1 MEETNL
7 YNKIKELEHENALL
21 KEKLKNYTAPK
32 RSKTFYENHKE
43 DVLQKNKEYKEKTN
57 YYSNL
62 SPEKKKE
69 YAKRAYLNKKE
80 KIKKLTEC
88 WINTQKRPVEFQI
101 QASSFTC
108 GNKKAGLSKTIGVK
122 ETPPNG

>member
-1 MEETNL
+1 MNETEL
-7 YNKIKELEHENALL
+7 YIKQLENENKEL

-32 RSKTFYENHKE
+32 RSKTFYENHKN

-57 YYSNL
+57 YYANL

-80 KIKKLTEC
+80 KLKKLNENSTNE
-88 WINTQKRPVEFQI
+88 NM
-101 QASSFTC
+101 
-108 GNKKAGLSKTIGVK
+108 
-122 ETPPNG
+122 

>member
-7 YNKIKELEHENALL
+7 YNKIKELEDENTLL

-57 YYSNL
+57 YYANL

-80 KIKKLTEC
+80 KIKKLTETTENEN
-88 WINTQKRPVEFQI
+88 I
-101 QASSFTC
+101 
-108 GNKKAGLSKTIGVK
+108 
-122 ETPPNG
+122 

>member
-1 MEETNL
+1 MNETDL
-7 YNKIKELEHENALL
+7 YIKQLENENKEL

-57 YYSNL
+57 YYANL

-80 KIKKLTEC
+80 KLKNSNENV
-88 WINTQKRPVEFQI
+88 INENI
-101 QASSFTC
+101 
-108 GNKKAGLSKTIGVK
+108 
-122 ETPPNG
+122 